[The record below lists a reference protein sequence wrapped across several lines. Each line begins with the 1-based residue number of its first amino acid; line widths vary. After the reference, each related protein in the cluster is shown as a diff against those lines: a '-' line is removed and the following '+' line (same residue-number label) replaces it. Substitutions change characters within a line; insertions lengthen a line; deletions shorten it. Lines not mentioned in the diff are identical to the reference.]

1 MLCASAWRIGLRGSS
16 SKVAL
21 RAASNSLIEGVIMAR
36 NNGNEDLRIGVYV
49 CHCGSNIAGVIDP
62 VVVAEYASTL
72 PGVVR
77 ATDTLYACADSG
89 QSLIREDIEKYN
101 LNRVVVSACSPKM
114 HEPTFRAVVAEA
126 GLNPFLM
133 EMANIR
139 EQCTWAHGHDPEGAL
154 AKAKALAAAA
164 VAKASFLT
172 PLDMIKVP
180 VTKRAMVI
188 GAGVAGISA
197 ALDLADQGIETVL
210 VERQPTIGGVM
221 AQLNKTFP
229 TMDCSI

>member
-1 MLCASAWRIGLRGSS
+1 MVDKELSGNNEEELR
-16 SKVAL
+16 V
-21 RAASNSLIEGVIMAR
+21 
-36 NNGNEDLRIGVYV
+36 GVYV
-49 CHCGSNIAGVIDP
+49 CHCGTNIAGVIDP
-62 VVVAEYASTL
+62 KEVVEFTSNL

-89 QSLIREDIEKYN
+89 QRLIKDDIKKYN
-101 LNRVVVSACSPKM
+101 LNRVVVSACSVRM
-114 HEPTFRAVVAEA
+114 HEPTFRAAVEEA

-139 EQCTWAHGHDPEGAL
+139 EQCTWAHGHDRDGAL
-154 AKAKALAAAA
+154 EKAKDLTAAA
-164 VAKASFLT
+164 VAKASFLK

-180 VTKRAMVI
+180 VTKKAMVI
-188 GAGVAGISA
+188 GGGVAGISC
-197 ALDLADQGIETVL
+197 ALDLADQGIKTIL
-210 VERQPTIGGVM
+210 VEKEPTIGGVM

>member
-1 MLCASAWRIGLRGSS
+1 
-16 SKVAL
+16 
-21 RAASNSLIEGVIMAR
+21 MAGD
-36 NNGNEDLRIGVYV
+36 NGNEGVRTGVYV

-62 VVVAEYASTL
+62 QDVAEYAATL

-77 ATDTLYACADSG
+77 AVETPYACADSG
-89 QSLIREDIEKYN
+89 QSVIREDIEKYD
-101 LNRVVVSACSPKM
+101 LNRVVVSACSVRM
-114 HEPTFRAVVAEA
+114 HEPTFRSVVAEA

-139 EQCTWAHGHDPEGAL
+139 EQCTWAHGHDEEGAL
-154 AKAKALAAAA
+154 EKAKSLTAAA
-164 VAKASFLT
+164 VAKARFLT

-180 VTKRAMVI
+180 VTERAMVI
-188 GAGVAGISA
+188 GGGVAGISA
-197 ALDLADQGIETVL
+197 ALDLGDQGIETIL
-210 VERQPTIGGVM
+210 VEKEPTIGGVM

>member
-1 MLCASAWRIGLRGSS
+1 MMM
-16 SKVAL
+16 
-21 RAASNSLIEGVIMAR
+21 EE
-36 NNGNEDLRIGVYV
+36 NNKEELRIGVYI

-62 VVVAEYASTL
+62 LDVAEWASHL

-77 ATDTLYACADSG
+77 STDTNYACADTG
-89 QSLIREDIEKYN
+89 QSLIKEDIKKYK
-101 LNRVVVSACSPKM
+101 LNRVVVSACSVRM
-114 HEPTFRAVVAEA
+114 HEPTFRAAVAEA

-139 EQCTWAHGHDPEGAL
+139 EQCTWAHGHDKVGAL
-154 AKAKALAAAA
+154 KKAKDLTAAAI
-164 VAKASFLT
+164 AKASFLT

-180 VTKRAMVI
+180 VTKKAMVI
-188 GAGVAGISA
+188 GAGVAGISCS
-197 ALDLADQGIETVL
+197 LDLAEQGIQTVL
-210 VERQPTIGGVM
+210 VEKQATIGGVM

>member
-1 MLCASAWRIGLRGSS
+1 MAGDKESGGNGS
-16 SKVAL
+16 KPK
-21 RAASNSLIEGVIMAR
+21 
-36 NNGNEDLRIGVYV
+36 DLRIGVYI
-49 CHCGSNIAGVIDP
+49 CHCGSNIAGVIP
-62 VVVAEYASTL
+62 PAAVAEYAATL

-89 QSLIREDIEKYN
+89 QNLIKEEIEKYN

-114 HEPTFRAVVAEA
+114 HEPTFRAAVAEA

-154 AKAKALAAAA
+154 KKAKDLTASA

-172 PLDMIKVP
+172 PLDMIHVP
-180 VTKRAMVI
+180 VTHRAMVI
-188 GAGVAGISA
+188 GGGVSGISA
-197 ALDLADQGIETVL
+197 ALDLGDQGIETVL
-210 VERQPTIGGVM
+210 VEKQPTIGGVM

-229 TMDCSI
+229 SMDCSI

>member
-1 MLCASAWRIGLRGSS
+1 MILRR
-16 SKVAL
+16 KPLQANL
-21 RAASNSLIEGVIMAR
+21 QND
-36 NNGNEDLRIGVYV
+36 NEELRIGVYI

-62 VVVAEYASTL
+62 KSVAEYASGL

-89 QSLIREDIEKYN
+89 QRLIKDEIKKHH
-101 LNRVVVSACSPKM
+101 LNRVVVSACSVRM
-114 HEPTFRAVVAEA
+114 HEPTFRAAVQEA

-154 AKAKALAAAA
+154 RKAKDLTAAA
-164 VAKASFLT
+164 VAKASFLQ
-172 PLDMIKVP
+172 PLEMIKVP
-180 VTKRAMVI
+180 VTNKAMVI
-188 GAGVAGISA
+188 GGGVAGISC
-197 ALDLADQGIETVL
+197 ALDLADQGIKTIL
-210 VERQPTIGGVM
+210 VEKEPTIGGVM

>member
-1 MLCASAWRIGLRGSS
+1 MSD
-16 SKVAL
+16 
-21 RAASNSLIEGVIMAR
+21 NLI
-36 NNGNEDLRIGVYV
+36 NEDLRIGVYI

-62 VVVAEYASTL
+62 AELAAWASHL

-89 QSLIREDIEKYN
+89 QSLIKEDIKKYN
-101 LNRVVVSACSPKM
+101 LNRVVVSACSVRM
-114 HEPTFRAVVAEA
+114 HENTFRGAVQEA

-139 EQCTWAHGHDPEGAL
+139 EQCTWAHGHDRDGAFEKAKDL
-154 AKAKALAAAA
+154 TAAAIAKAR
-164 VAKASFLT
+164 FLT
-172 PLDMIKVP
+172 PLEFMKVP

-188 GAGVAGISA
+188 GGGVAGISA
-197 ALDLADQGIETVL
+197 ALDLADQGIETIL
-210 VERQPTIGGVM
+210 VEKEPTIGGVM

>member
-1 MLCASAWRIGLRGSS
+1 
-16 SKVAL
+16 
-21 RAASNSLIEGVIMAR
+21 MAGD
-36 NNGNEDLRIGVYV
+36 NGNENVRIGVYV

-62 VVVAEYASTL
+62 VAVAEYAAAL

-77 ATDTLYACADSG
+77 AINTPYACADSG
-89 QSLIREDIEKYN
+89 QSLIKEDIQKYN
-101 LNRVVVSACSPKM
+101 LNRVVVSACSPRM
-114 HEPTFRAVVAEA
+114 HEPTFRATVAEA

-139 EQCTWAHGHDPEGAL
+139 EQCTWAHGHDEKGAL
-154 AKAKALAAAA
+154 EKAKDLTAAA
-164 VAKASFLT
+164 VAKAAFLA

-180 VTKRAMVI
+180 VTRRAMVI
-188 GAGVAGISA
+188 GGGVSGISA
-197 ALDLADQGIETVL
+197 ALDLADQGIETIL
-210 VERQPTIGGVM
+210 VEKQPTIGGVM

>member
-1 MLCASAWRIGLRGSS
+1 MQANLKNDS
-16 SKVAL
+16 
-21 RAASNSLIEGVIMAR
+21 E
-36 NNGNEDLRIGVYV
+36 ELRIGVYI

-62 VVVAEYASTL
+62 KTVAEYAAGL

-89 QSLIREDIEKYN
+89 QRLIKEEIKKHN
-101 LNRVVVSACSPKM
+101 LNRVVVSACSVRM
-114 HEPTFRAVVAEA
+114 HEPTFRAAVEEA

-154 AKAKALAAAA
+154 RKAKDLTAAA
-164 VAKASFLT
+164 VAKASFLQ
-172 PLDMIKVP
+172 PLEMIKVP
-180 VTKRAMVI
+180 VTNKAMVI
-188 GAGVAGISA
+188 GGGVAGISC
-197 ALDLADQGIETVL
+197 ALDLADQGIKTIL
-210 VERQPTIGGVM
+210 VEKEPTIGGVM

>member
-1 MLCASAWRIGLRGSS
+1 MTGD
-16 SKVAL
+16 
-21 RAASNSLIEGVIMAR
+21 
-36 NNGNEDLRIGVYV
+36 NENEELRIGVYI

-62 VVVAEYASTL
+62 AVVAEYAARL
-72 PGVVR
+72 PGVVH

-89 QSLIREDIEKYN
+89 QNLIKKDIKEHN

-197 ALDLADQGIETVL
+197 ALDLGDQGIETIL
-210 VERQPTIGGVM
+210 VEKQPTIGGVM

>member
-1 MLCASAWRIGLRGSS
+1 
-16 SKVAL
+16 
-21 RAASNSLIEGVIMAR
+21 MAR
-36 NNGNEDLRIGVYV
+36 DNETEELRIGVYV

-62 VVVAEYASTL
+62 TVLADYAARL
-72 PGVVR
+72 PGVVH

-89 QSLIREDIEKYN
+89 QSLIKKDIKEHN

-139 EQCTWAHGHDPEGAL
+139 EQCTWAHRHDPEGAL

-197 ALDLADQGIETVL
+197 ALDLGDQGIETIL
-210 VERQPTIGGVM
+210 VEKQPTIGGVM

>member
-1 MLCASAWRIGLRGSS
+1 
-16 SKVAL
+16 
-21 RAASNSLIEGVIMAR
+21 MA
-36 NNGNEDLRIGVYV
+36 EQKPEEELRIGVYI

-62 VVVAEYASTL
+62 AVVAEWASTL
-72 PGVVR
+72 PGVVH

-89 QSLIREDIEKYN
+89 QTLIKEDIKKYN
-101 LNRVVVSACSPKM
+101 LNRVVVSACSVRM
-114 HEPTFRAVVAEA
+114 HENTFRGAVAEA

-139 EQCTWAHGHDPEGAL
+139 EQCTWAHGHDKEGAL
-154 AKAKALAAAA
+154 EKAKDLTAAAIAKAR
-164 VAKASFLT
+164 FLN
-172 PLDMIKVP
+172 PLTMIKVP

-188 GAGVAGISA
+188 GGGVAGISA
-197 ALDLADQGIETVL
+197 ALDLADQGIETIL
-210 VERQPTIGGVM
+210 VEKEPTIGGVM